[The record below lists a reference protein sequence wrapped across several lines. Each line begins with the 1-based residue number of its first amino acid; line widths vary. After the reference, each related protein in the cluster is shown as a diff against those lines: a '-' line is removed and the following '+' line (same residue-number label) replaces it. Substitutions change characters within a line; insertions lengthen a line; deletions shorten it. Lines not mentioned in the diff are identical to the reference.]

1 MKIVILTL
9 GTRGDVQPYAVL
21 GQALQ
26 RRGHEVTLCTGKNFE
41 SLVKSYGIGFVA
53 VEADYQAMLDSDEGK
68 KIMKANPLAIRRNLD
83 IWVYPL
89 VEQSLA
95 EFYKLAQDSDR
106 VLYHVKTLADC
117 FADQF
122 PEKMMRALVVPA
134 VQATAEFPNP
144 AFSGLPIP
152 AFLNKMS
159 FGLTKLGMKMMN
171 KPIGRFREEE
181 GLPKKYLIPE
191 TPVLYGVSPLLLKK
205 PEDYPENATFT
216 GFWFGTTS
224 QELPAD
230 LLEFIRA
237 GDPPLLLTFGSMPF
251 ESKFDLQEAI
261 LKLTEKFKVRMIV
274 VKGWGLEKTE
284 KLAGHTAVKVIDSA
298 PYEKLLPMVLAVVHH
313 GGAGTTAEC
322 LRAGKPMFICPILY
336 PVGDQLF
343 WGKRV
348 YEKGVAVKPIPLKK
362 LTEKAF
368 FESIQQLLETERF
381 YENAKSLAKELRR
394 EDGVLNAVREIERTK
409 SH

>member
-1 MKIVILTL
+1 MKIAILTL

-26 RRGHEVTLCTGKNFE
+26 RRGHEVTLSTGKNFE
-41 SLVKSYGIGFVA
+41 TLAKSYGIGFVP
-53 VEADYQAMLDSDEGK
+53 VEADYQALLDSDEGK
-68 KIMKANPLAIRRNLD
+68 KIMKANPLAIRRSLNTH
-83 IWVYPL
+83 IYPL

-95 EFYKLAQDSDR
+95 EFYKLAQNSDR

-152 AFLNKMS
+152 AFLNKIS
-159 FGLTKLGMKMMN
+159 YGLTKLGMRMMN
-171 KPIGRFREEE
+171 KPIARFREKE
-181 GLPKKYLIPE
+181 GLSKEYRIPE
-191 TPVLYGVSPLLLKK
+191 TPVIYGIGPLLLEK
-205 PEDYPENATFT
+205 PKDYPERATFT
-216 GFWFGTTS
+216 GFWFGTSS
-224 QELPAD
+224 QELSAD
-230 LLEFIRA
+230 LLEFIA
-237 GDPPLLLTFGSMPF
+237 ADHPPLLLTFGSMPF
-251 ESKFDLQEAI
+251 QSQFDLQDAI
-261 LKLTEKFKVRMIV
+261 LKLTEKFKIRIIV
-274 VKGWGLEKTE
+274 MRGWGLDKTE
-284 KLAGHTAVKVIDSA
+284 KLAGHTAIKVIDSA
-298 PYEKLLPMVLAVVHH
+298 PYEKLFPLVRAVIHH

-348 YEKGVAVKPIPLKK
+348 YEKGVAVKPIPLKR
-362 LTEKAF
+362 LTEKVF
-368 FESIQQLLETERF
+368 LESIQRLLETERL
-381 YENAKSLAKELRR
+381 YENAKKLAGELSW
-394 EDGVLNAVREIERTK
+394 EDGLLNAVREIENR
-409 SH
+409 

>member
-1 MKIVILTL
+1 
-9 GTRGDVQPYAVL
+9 
-21 GQALQ
+21 
-26 RRGHEVTLCTGKNFE
+26 
-41 SLVKSYGIGFVA
+41 
-53 VEADYQAMLDSDEGK
+53 ML
-68 KIMKANPLAIRRNLD
+68 
-83 IWVYPL
+83 
-89 VEQSLA
+89 
-95 EFYKLAQDSDR
+95 F
-106 VLYHVKTLADC
+106 HVKTLADH

-122 PEKMMRALVVPA
+122 PGKMMLAMVVPA

-152 AFLNKMS
+152 AFLNRLS
-159 FGLTKLGMKMMN
+159 YSLTKLGMKIMN
-171 KPIGRFREEE
+171 KPIANFRKKA
-181 GLPKKYLIPE
+181 GLPKRYQTPDIP
-191 TPVLYGVSPLLLKK
+191 VIYGVSPRLLTK
-205 PEDYPENATFT
+205 PKDYPNSATFT
-216 GFWFGTTS
+216 GYWFGTSS

-230 LLEFIRA
+230 LLSFIRSGA
-237 GDPPLLLTFGSMPF
+237 PPLIVTFGSMPF
-251 ESKFDLQEAI
+251 ESKFDLQDTI
-261 LKLTEKFKVRMIV
+261 LKLTEKFKVRVIV
-274 VKGWGLEKTE
+274 MKGWGLENTE
-284 KLAGHTAVKVIDSA
+284 KLAGHAAVKVIDSA
-298 PYEKLLPMVLAVVHH
+298 PYEKLFPLVRAVVHH

-368 FESIQQLLETERF
+368 FESIQQLLTTERF